1 MTSTLLTARTCSAAG
16 ESRPPLLPLD
26 SIALRRRQRGDLAEA
41 AAGHPKDPGAAL
53 ARVVALGELNRR
65 RHTSCAD
72 RGHRLERRLD
82 VRTVDVLV
90 LGDDT
95 PDRGDQHR
103 RRVPALDVVDAL
115 AMDAS
120 SAV

>member
-1 MTSTLLTARTCSAAG
+1 MTSTLLTARIWFAAG

-41 AAGHPKDPGAAL
+41 AAHHLEDPRAAL
-53 ARVVALGELNRR
+53 ARVVARGELDRR
-65 RHTSCAD
+65 GHTSRPD

-82 VRTVDVLV
+82 VRPVDLLV

-95 PDRGDQHR
+95 PDRRD
-103 RRVPALDVVDAL
+103 
-115 AMDAS
+115 
-120 SAV
+120 